1 MSVLLTDI
9 LPKPSRV
16 VEDRAATDPWFKPH
30 EKALGVASKKPPPY
44 GARQHWRPTS
54 DSVSLNN
61 DFFIRHNAIN
71 MFYRV
76 KDFGDGGAFPE
87 IHIAQFPNGLGRSN
101 KKQGNSNQL
110 ALQLDSSGKVRYD
123 AIVRHGH
130 SNDKIIYHK
139 LSDLK
144 GQLIDESDDSFHRP
158 KEEDLKEVTEKTRA
172 ALEKITQTKIAAALP
187 VRHAEKVAPSQYIR
201 YTPSQQNAQLNSGA
215 QQRIIRMVEVQQD
228 PMEPPRFKINQKIP
242 RPPPS
247 PPAPVSVK
255 EQQEWKIPP
264 CISNWKNAKGF
275 TVPLDKRL
283 AADGRGLQQVHIN
296 ENFAKLAEALY
307 IADRKAREAVE
318 MRAQLERKLAQKEKE
333 DKEERMRQMAQKAR
347 EERAG
352 MRKEKKRS
360 EIDEDVK
367 ERDALRHDKQ
377 MERRRERNIA
387 RAAPDKQAKLRRDID
402 RDISEKIALGLPD
415 ARIRTNET
423 QFDHRLFNQ
432 SKGLDAGGGLD
443 DETYSAYDKPWRAAE
458 TTAQSIYRPSKNL
471 DSEIYGTDLDRIIS
485 TNRFVPDKGF
495 SGADDASKRSGP
507 VQFERS
513 EEDDPFGLGQLL
525 RSVKEQKKRPADGSD
540 SGSNKVREQA
550 TNKKVQK
557 RKARS
562 SEKTGSMLFVGGG
575 TAGTWPPAVG
585 GNPP

>member
-16 VEDRAATDPWFKPH
+16 VEDRATTDPWFKPH
-30 EKALGVASKKPPPY
+30 EKALGVVSKKPPPY
-44 GARQHWRPTS
+44 GARENWRPTT
-54 DSVSLNN
+54 DS
-61 DFFIRHNAIN
+61 
-71 MFYRV
+71 
-76 KDFGDGGAFPE
+76 DFGDGGAFPE

-130 SNDKIIYHK
+130 SNDKIVYHK

-247 PPAPVSVK
+247 PPAPVMHSPTRKVSVK

-367 ERDALRHDKQ
+367 ERDSLRHDKQ

-471 DSEIYGTDLDRIIS
+471 DNEIYGTDLDRIIS

-525 RSVKEQKKRPADGSD
+525 RSVKEQKKRPADGSE
-540 SGSNKVREQA
+540 SGSSKVREQT
-550 TNKKVQK
+550 TNRKVQK
-557 RKARS
+557 KRKQDHQKRLYDNEFS
-562 SEKTGSMLFVGGG
+562 FFC
-575 TAGTWPPAVG
+575 
-585 GNPP
+585 

>member
-1 MSVLLTDI
+1 LQVAFEMSVLLTDI

-54 DSVSLNN
+54 DS
-61 DFFIRHNAIN
+61 
-71 MFYRV
+71 
-76 KDFGDGGAFPE
+76 DFGDGGAFPE

-110 ALQLDSSGKVRYD
+110 ALQLDSTGKVRYD

-201 YTPSQQNAQLNSGA
+201 YTPSQQNTQLNSGA

-367 ERDALRHDKQ
+367 ERDAL
-377 MERRRERNIA
+377 
-387 RAAPDKQAKLRRDID
+387 PKLRRDVD

-540 SGSNKVREQA
+540 SGSNK
-550 TNKKVQK
+550 NKQQTRKYKK

-575 TAGTWPPAVG
+575 TAGTWPPDWSKCNFMAKLQQ
-585 GNPP
+585 